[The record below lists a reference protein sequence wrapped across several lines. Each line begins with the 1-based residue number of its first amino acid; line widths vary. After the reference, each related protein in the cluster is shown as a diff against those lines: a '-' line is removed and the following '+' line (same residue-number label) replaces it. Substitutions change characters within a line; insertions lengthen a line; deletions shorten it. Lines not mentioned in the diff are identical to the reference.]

1 MDTMENKWELLESSN
16 EDREKIWTKNRTF
29 AGDVWFRFRHKP
41 TAIAGLILILALL
54 IFAFIGPFFTKYSY
68 SKQDLDLVN
77 IPPRMTVYVTKDQS
91 GYLYITQS
99 LKVVWVNQD
108 GTLGKQLTKLR
119 EESDSSMIIFDCNG
133 EEIGLYYGIKP
144 YLIADPATRVI
155 YDTAKVWNHSYILGT
170 DSLGRDILTRL
181 MYGTRVSLLVAFIAV
196 VVNMLIGI
204 VFGGISG
211 YLGGMVDTVM
221 MRIVDIISTIPL
233 TLYVI
238 LIMVLLGAGIQSI
251 IIAIGT
257 TYWVDMA
264 RVVRGQVLSLKN
276 QEFVMAAKTI
286 GSSTKTILLEHLI
299 PNSMGSILVTVT
311 MLIPSAIFMEA
322 FLSYL
327 GIGLQPPLASL
338 GTMCNDATANL
349 RTCPYQLFIPALVI
363 CLIMF
368 GFNFIGDGLRDAL
381 DPKLKK

>member
-1 MDTMENKWELLESSN
+1 MENKWELLESSD
-16 EDREKIWTKNRTF
+16 EDREKIWKKNRTF

-41 TAIAGLILILALL
+41 TAVGGLILILVLL
-54 IFAFIGPFFTKYSY
+54 VFAFVGPHFTKYSY
-68 SKQDLDLVN
+68 SKQDLDVVN
-77 IPPRMTVYVTKDQS
+77 IPPRMTVYETKDKS
-91 GYLYITQS
+91 GYLYITAS
-99 LKVVWVNQD
+99 LKILWVNKD

-119 EESDSSMIIFDCNG
+119 EEKDSSMIIFDCNG
-133 EEIGLYYGIKP
+133 EEVGLYYGIKP

-155 YDTAKVWNHSYILGT
+155 YDKAKVWNHSYILGT

-181 MYGTRVSLLVAFIAV
+181 MYGTQVSLLVAVIAV
-196 VVNMLIGI
+196 VVNLVIGI

-211 YLGGMVDTVM
+211 YIGGMVDTVM

-238 LIMVLLGAGIQSI
+238 LIMVLMGSGIKSI
-251 IIAIGT
+251 IVAIGT

-264 RVVRGQVLSLKN
+264 RVVRGQVLSLKS

-286 GSSTKTILLEHLI
+286 GSSTKTILLQHLI
-299 PNSMGSILVTVT
+299 PNAMGSILVTVT

-322 FLSYL
+322 FLGYL

-338 GTMCNDATANL
+338 GTMCNDATQNL
-349 RTCPYQLFIPALVI
+349 QSCPYQLFIPALVI

>member
-1 MDTMENKWELLESSN
+1 MDNKWELLESSN

-41 TAIAGLILILALL
+41 TAIAGLILILVLL
-54 IFAFIGPFFTKYSY
+54 LFAFIGPFFTDYSY

-77 IPPRMTVYVTKDQS
+77 IPPRMTVYVAKDNS

-108 GTLGKQLTKLR
+108 GTLGRQLTKLR
-119 EESDSSMIIFDCNG
+119 EESGSSMIIFDCNG
-133 EEIGLYYGIKP
+133 EEIGLFYGIKP
-144 YLIADPATRVI
+144 YLIADPETHVI
-155 YDTAKVWNHSYILGT
+155 YETAKVWNRSYILGT

-196 VVNMLIGI
+196 VVNMAIGI

-211 YLGGMVDTVM
+211 YLGGMADTVM

-338 GTMCNDATANL
+338 GTMCNDATQNL

>member
-1 MDTMENKWELLESSN
+1 MENKWELLESSD
-16 EDREKIWTKNRTF
+16 EDREKIWKKNRTF

-41 TAIAGLILILALL
+41 TAVGGLILILVLL
-54 IFAFIGPFFTKYSY
+54 VFAFVGPHFTKYSY
-68 SKQDLDLVN
+68 SKQDLDVVN
-77 IPPRMTVYVTKDQS
+77 IPPRMTVYGTKDKS
-91 GYLYITQS
+91 GYLYITAS
-99 LKVVWVNQD
+99 LKILWVNKD

-119 EESDSSMIIFDCNG
+119 EEKDSSMIIFDCNG
-133 EEIGLYYGIKP
+133 EEVGLYYGIKP

-155 YDTAKVWNHSYILGT
+155 YDKAKVWNHSYILGT

-181 MYGTRVSLLVAFIAV
+181 MYGTQVSLLVAVIAV
-196 VVNMLIGI
+196 VVNLVIGI

-211 YLGGMVDTVM
+211 YIGGMVDTVM

-238 LIMVLLGAGIQSI
+238 LIMVLMGSGIKSI
-251 IIAIGT
+251 IVAIGT

-264 RVVRGQVLSLKN
+264 RVVRGQVLSLKS

-286 GSSTKTILLEHLI
+286 GSSTKTILLQHLI
-299 PNSMGSILVTVT
+299 PNAMGSILVTVT

-322 FLSYL
+322 FLGYL

-338 GTMCNDATANL
+338 GTMCNDATQNL
-349 RTCPYQLFIPALVI
+349 RSCPYQLFIPALVI

>member
-1 MDTMENKWELLESSN
+1 MENKWELLESSN

-41 TAIAGLILILALL
+41 TAIAGLVLILVLL
-54 IFAFIGPFFTKYSY
+54 GFAFIGPFFTHYSY

-77 IPPRMTVYVTKDQS
+77 IPPRMMVYETKDHS

-99 LKVVWVNQD
+99 LKVVWVNKD
-108 GTLGKQLTKLR
+108 GTLGRQLTKLR
-119 EESDSSMIIFDCNG
+119 DESASSMIIFDCNG
-133 EEIGLYYGIKP
+133 EEVALYYGIKP

-196 VVNMLIGI
+196 VVNMVIGI

-276 QEFVMAAKTI
+276 QEFVMAARTI

-338 GTMCNDATANL
+338 GTMCNDATQNL